1 MKRLCGASPYD
12 PSIPLPGKHQEELQ
26 MGTQRLPAMA
36 TEASGPSRIAL
47 CPSVEERVHET
58 WPCHAVGR
66 YSAPRGRRSDTGHN
80 LAAEVMP
87 GGGWPPVSALKNR
100 GAVQGPAGAEPLS
113 GPRDRISA
121 DKVCTCGNHEA
132 MCIKEFYSEHESN
145 HRGWWGEDTCG
156 N

>member
-1 MKRLCGASPYD
+1 MIHQSPSQVNTRKNCKWGLSD
-12 PSIPLPGKHQEELQ
+12 FLQWPQKHQDHR
-26 MGTQRLPAMA
+26 GLPYA
-36 TEASGPSRIAL
+36 P
-47 CPSVEERVHET
+47 VEERVHET